1 MLGRCLFTLI
11 LSSLF
16 VQLISAQPDPEKY
29 KAPTPSVDLSDYN
42 WMHPELNML
51 QFYDRSALVDFYKK
65 WNNTDK
71 KKLTVI
77 HFGDSHCQH
86 DVLPGQIR
94 KRLQEKHGKG
104 GRGLM
109 FPTSTAR
116 TYSSVEYTTKHTG
129 TWKAER
135 SITMRPK
142 LPMGIRGMS
151 CRTENAPASLVFN
164 FKQDVPAEYTQLKIF
179 CKRDI
184 RSFDI
189 TAETSGKRVPII
201 VDASDRK
208 PYVTVQIP
216 AIKDRKL
223 TLHIVKNEAYESEFE
238 FYGMSLE
245 NPEDKGVI
253 VHNAGVGAAR
263 YNSLLHQVLLW
274 EQFPH
279 IRPDVAIVDFGTN
292 DFLYYDKI
300 RPELE
305 SEIKTIIDKMRKVVP
320 DITIILTSTSDLY
333 WKKRNCKASEPFSDM
348 MHRIAH
354 EKKCALYD
362 WFWISGGQG
371 TMLNWTRS
379 GLAQPDMIH
388 LTVRGYRLKGNLFA
402 DAMQNSLEWLEKNPE
417 ANEFFF
423 KIDDLRKQKPKAV
436 ASTAKPAAVAAKKT
450 TTQKVT
456 TVPKASTAGRKKYVH
471 TIKKG
476 ESLYS
481 IGRKYNVTINQ
492 IKSWNNMY
500 RNTIFEGKKLT
511 IYVK

>member
-1 MLGRCLFTLI
+1 MLRCCMFSLAII
-11 LSSLF
+11 LSFNTLW
-16 VQLISAQPDPEKY
+16 AQPDPEEY
-29 KAPTPSVDLSDYN
+29 KAPAPSVDLSEYS

-51 QFYDRSALVDFYKK
+51 QFYDRTALMNFYNK
-65 WNNTDK
+65 WQKTDRE
-71 KKLTVI
+71 KLTII

-94 KRLQEKHGKG
+94 KRMQAVHGKG

-109 FPTSTAR
+109 FPTSTAK
-116 TYSSVEYTTKHTG
+116 TYSSVEYSTKHTG
-129 TWKAER
+129 NWKAER
-135 SITMRPK
+135 SITLRPK

-151 CRTENAPASLVFN
+151 CRTESAPASLIFE
-164 FKQDVPAEYTQLKIF
+164 FKQDVPKEYTQLKIF
-179 CKRDI
+179 CKKDI

-189 TAETSGKRVPII
+189 SIEANGQRIPVK

-208 PYVTVQIP
+208 PYVTVNIP
-216 AIKDRKL
+216 AITNRKL
-223 TLHIVKNEAYESEFE
+223 TLHIVKTEPYESEFE

-245 NPEDKGVI
+245 NPEDKGVV

-274 EQFPH
+274 EQLPH
-279 IRPDVAIVDFGTN
+279 LQPDVAIIDFGTN

-305 SEIKTIIDKMRKVVP
+305 SEIKTIIDKMRKVAP

-333 WKKRNCKASEPFSDM
+333 WKKRNCKSSQAFSDM
-348 MHRIAH
+348 IHRIAH

-362 WFWISGGQG
+362 WYWISGGQG
-371 TMLNWTRS
+371 TMLNWTRK

-388 LTVRGYRLKGNLFA
+388 LTVRGYRLKGDLFF
-402 DAMQNSLEWLEKNPE
+402 DAISNTLDWLEKNPT
-417 ANEFFF
+417 ANEFAF
-423 KIDDLRKQKPKAV
+423 KMDNLRKPKAQ
-436 ASTAKPAAVAAKKT
+436 PAAVATAPKT
-450 TTQKVT
+450 ASNKTNTQKVST
-456 TVPKASTAGRKKYVH
+456 TPPASTAGRKKYVH

-481 IGRKYNVTINQ
+481 IGRKYNVTVNQ

-500 RNTIFEGKKLT
+500 RNTIYEGKKLI